1 MVILKVNTFDT
12 TTFKEITKVFTNMAN
27 LLIYLFIVSC
37 QFYVDTKLYLIFYCT
52 IFYHPSYLISEE
64 YLR

>member
-27 LLIYLFIVSC
+27 LLIYLLFPASFMLILNFI
-37 QFYVDTKLYLIFYCT
+37 
-52 IFYHPSYLISEE
+52 
-64 YLR
+64 